1 MSHYCIVVD
10 LNKCT
15 GCLGCEI
22 ACKQENGVDL
32 GQYWNKVLR
41 REQGESTDDVREF
54 WLPSMCQQCEDA
66 PCVRV
71 CPTGASYRDPD
82 TNIVLID
89 REKCIGCRYC
99 MMACPYGVRSWN
111 SEERVVE
118 KCTLCG
124 HLTSQGEEPACV
136 HNCSTK
142 CRYYGDL
149 DDPNSDASQAIANAR
164 PEDVH
169 TLHDV
174 GNRPATHYILSS
186 SIGTWEDGE

>member
-71 CPTGASYRDPD
+71 CPTGASYRDP
-82 TNIVLID
+82 
-89 REKCIGCRYC
+89 RHEHR
-99 MMACPYGVRSWN
+99 
-111 SEERVVE
+111 
-118 KCTLCG
+118 
-124 HLTSQGEEPACV
+124 
-136 HNCSTK
+136 
-142 CRYYGDL
+142 L
-149 DDPNSDASQAIANAR
+149 D
-164 PEDVH
+164 
-169 TLHDV
+169 
-174 GNRPATHYILSS
+174 
-186 SIGTWEDGE
+186 